1 MAQNSKAPYN
11 SGLNWFRVNLTKRK
25 ELAAF
30 RNIIIDKITDF
41 NKKEDADCDEETD
54 VDCIRRRY
62 LFPSNSSNVNGY
74 YESIMSNI
82 KFSCWVKC
90 AENELL
96 EILDDLNSS
105 QITADASRK
114 SNSGVIRVVSENEV
128 NTLGW
133 IINNVPQNLFRANT
147 IPTETKPATLCVP
160 GGVVIEGELS
170 KMRGNVNTDKFFFSV
185 LGTNLFMVIN
195 KGDADEVVDIS
206 QEIENAKKANDND
219 KANKARHWMVLRASR
234 GSEQSLEKSL
244 ELWKEHN
251 ESDICFETYLP
262 TYIKDIKRCGN
273 IIGQRKALF
282 CPGYLFIHTSISEI
296 LRIES
301 DRLWDGPTISRF
313 LVRQSMRKSNNESQ
327 ALRISD
333 AEMADFK
340 FAVNSNLTNIVLD
353 AEDYVDNELVR
364 YYNPNSPFNQKIGR
378 VLHKGDCLYL
388 SFLPLGGI
396 MNFTKAIKIESSQIR
411 KLSSKEL
418 AELNRQ

>member
-1 MAQNSKAPYN
+1 MAQDSKAPYN

-41 NKKEDADCDEETD
+41 NQKEDADCDEDTD

-170 KMRGNVNTDKFFFSV
+170 KMRGNVNTDKFFF
-185 LGTNLFMVIN
+185 
-195 KGDADEVVDIS
+195 
-206 QEIENAKKANDND
+206 
-219 KANKARHWMVLRASR
+219 
-234 GSEQSLEKSL
+234 
-244 ELWKEHN
+244 
-251 ESDICFETYLP
+251 
-262 TYIKDIKRCGN
+262 
-273 IIGQRKALF
+273 
-282 CPGYLFIHTSISEI
+282 
-296 LRIES
+296 
-301 DRLWDGPTISRF
+301 
-313 LVRQSMRKSNNESQ
+313 
-327 ALRISD
+327 
-333 AEMADFK
+333 
-340 FAVNSNLTNIVLD
+340 
-353 AEDYVDNELVR
+353 
-364 YYNPNSPFNQKIGR
+364 
-378 VLHKGDCLYL
+378 
-388 SFLPLGGI
+388 
-396 MNFTKAIKIESSQIR
+396 
-411 KLSSKEL
+411 
-418 AELNRQ
+418 

>member
-1 MAQNSKAPYN
+1 MAQISKALYN
-11 SGLNWFRVNLTKRK
+11 SGLNWFRINLTKRK
-25 ELAAF
+25 ELDAF
-30 RNIIIDKITDF
+30 RNIIIDKINDY
-41 NKKEDADCDEETD
+41 NKKDDADCDEETD
-54 VDCIRRRY
+54 VDCTKRRY
-62 LFPSNSSNVNGY
+62 LFPSNTSNVNGY

-90 AENELL
+90 AEDELA
-96 EILDDLNSS
+96 EMLDVLNGQ

-114 SNSGVIRVVSENEV
+114 SNSGTIRVIDENEV

-133 IINNVPQNLFRANT
+133 IINHAPQNLFRANS
-147 IPTETKPATLCVP
+147 IPSETKPATLAVP
-160 GGVVIEGELS
+160 GGVILDGELS

-195 KGDADEVVDIS
+195 KGDADEIVDLS

-219 KANKARHWMVLRASR
+219 KANKARQWMVLRVSR
-234 GSEQSLEKSL
+234 GSEQSLEKRL
-244 ELWKEHN
+244 ELWKDQN
-251 ESDICFETYLP
+251 ESDVCFESYLP
-262 TYIKDIKRCGN
+262 TYMKDITRCGN

-282 CPGYLFIHTSISEI
+282 CPGYLFIHTSISEL

-301 DRLWDGPTISRF
+301 DKLWDGPLISRF
-313 LVRQSMRKSNNESQ
+313 LVRQSMRKNNNDSQ
-327 ALRISD
+327 ALKISD

-340 FAVNSNLTNIVLD
+340 FAVNSNLTNIALE

-378 VLHKGDCLYL
+378 VLHKKDSLYL

-411 KLSSKEL
+411 KLSNKEL
-418 AELNRQ
+418 AELKA

>member
-1 MAQNSKAPYN
+1 MAQDSKAPYN

-41 NKKEDADCDEETD
+41 NKKEDADCDEDTD

-147 IPTETKPATLCVP
+147 IPTANWCRRLKSSRLNYRKTQRILYKKPQP
-160 GGVVIEGELS
+160 
-170 KMRGNVNTDKFFFSV
+170 R
-185 LGTNLFMVIN
+185 
-195 KGDADEVVDIS
+195 
-206 QEIENAKKANDND
+206 
-219 KANKARHWMVLRASR
+219 
-234 GSEQSLEKSL
+234 
-244 ELWKEHN
+244 
-251 ESDICFETYLP
+251 
-262 TYIKDIKRCGN
+262 
-273 IIGQRKALF
+273 
-282 CPGYLFIHTSISEI
+282 
-296 LRIES
+296 
-301 DRLWDGPTISRF
+301 
-313 LVRQSMRKSNNESQ
+313 
-327 ALRISD
+327 
-333 AEMADFK
+333 
-340 FAVNSNLTNIVLD
+340 
-353 AEDYVDNELVR
+353 
-364 YYNPNSPFNQKIGR
+364 NP
-378 VLHKGDCLYL
+378 
-388 SFLPLGGI
+388 
-396 MNFTKAIKIESSQIR
+396 AIYW
-411 KLSSKEL
+411 
-418 AELNRQ
+418 